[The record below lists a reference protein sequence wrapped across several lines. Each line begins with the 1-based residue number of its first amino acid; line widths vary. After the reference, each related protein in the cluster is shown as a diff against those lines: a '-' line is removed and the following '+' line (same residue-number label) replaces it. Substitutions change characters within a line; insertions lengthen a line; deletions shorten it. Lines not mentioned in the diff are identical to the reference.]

1 MNGFDEGLRRKRRY
15 RQSTAG
21 GFVAGILIIGVGSL
35 MLLNTLGVINVHSIW
50 AYLPLLFVVLGFVR
64 IVEGP
69 TSVVSLGFGGL
80 MVIGGT
86 VWFLDNIGVFW
97 IDKRLFPPLL
107 IIGVGVL
114 LLLRAAERQ
123 RVRASGGVPD
133 ATSDSMVNLWTIFGG
148 VKRYV
153 DSQQFKGGDLF
164 AMFGGIEV
172 DLTPAAVVG
181 SAVVDA
187 NAIFG
192 GVDISVPDSWSVDVK
207 GVGIFGG
214 YEDKTLHPDPS
225 FPAPKLVITGF
236 ALFGGVTVKNPRRR

>member
-1 MNGFDEGLRRKRRY
+1 MNGFDEGLRRRDRRHT
-15 RQSTAG
+15 TAG
-21 GFVAGILIIGVGSL
+21 GFVAGILIIGVGTL

-50 AYLPLLFVVLGFVR
+50 SYLPLLFVVLGFVR

-86 VWFLDNIGVFW
+86 VWFLDNIGLLW

-123 RVRASGGVPD
+123 RVRAAGGVPD

-172 DLTPAAVVG
+172 DLTPAVVNG

-214 YEDKTLHPDPS
+214 YEDKTLHPDPN
-225 FPAPKLVITGF
+225 FTAPKLVITGF